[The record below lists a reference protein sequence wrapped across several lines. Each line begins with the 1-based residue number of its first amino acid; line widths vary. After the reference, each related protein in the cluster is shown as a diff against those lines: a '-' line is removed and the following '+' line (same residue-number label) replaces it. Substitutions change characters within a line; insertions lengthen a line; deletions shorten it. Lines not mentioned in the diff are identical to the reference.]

1 MALLSLGPVVSH
13 VLILVVAMSNI
24 CILSYD
30 AGMINNLNAVQPYF
44 EHFSLDSDLIGLNVA
59 IVSAGCIF
67 GSPVVGPIVDRWGRK
82 TGLGMGSVC
91 IILGVVLQASA
102 GKVAQLIA
110 GRFIIGFATIIN
122 GSIAPMWVMELASPK
137 YRSML
142 SSSVLVSV
150 PFTSLGME
158 GDHAGECPKK
168 RFLQFLTH
176 IKGEAV
182 PSILSLCLL
191 PFVEESPRWL
201 FYKGRGEEAT
211 NILARLHADGNIEH
225 PMIVAETQEI
235 LGALEHEKKNNG
247 GWKDL
252 VSPAPNLKR
261 FSIAVLMNIFYQIL
275 GGNMILYF
283 SSFLIAKLGIESRR
297 TVILINIGLLL
308 WKAFCSVGGVFL
320 IDRIGARKPLSKSD
334 RSDPSSRLKL
344 TPPSVAGTSAT
355 VALFGMLSGL
365 SYLSDQRPNET
376 GYAIGAVVV
385 VGLFLLAV
393 STSWMILAY
402 TYPPEVLRY
411 SQRAKGVVVAQAIG
425 YAFSFLNL
433 YTAPLAL
440 EKIGWKYYA
449 INGSWNF
456 GILIVVYWLFVET
469 KGRTLEEIDELF
481 DGMVYTGGVIIG
493 HRAAR
498 ALEEEETGDAGS
510 IAKRRLTATLANK
523 E

>member
-1 MALLSLGPVVSH
+1 MALLSLGPVISH
-13 VLILVVAMSNI
+13 ALILVVAMSNI

-30 AGMINNLNAVQPYF
+30 AGMINNLNAVKPYF
-44 EHFSLDSDLIGLNVA
+44 EHFNLDSDLIGLNVA

-67 GSPVVGPIVDRWGRK
+67 GSPIVGPIVDRWGRK

-122 GSIAPMWVMELASPK
+122 GSIAPMWVMEIASPK
-137 YRSML
+137 YRSIL

-150 PFTSLGME
+150 PFTSFLVTCIILGIYDKQSDWAWRGIMLV
-158 GDHAGECPKK
+158 K
-168 RFLQFLTH
+168 
-176 IKGEAV
+176 AV

-201 FYKGRGEEAT
+201 FYKGRDEEAT
-211 NILARLHADGNIEH
+211 NILARLHADGDTEH
-225 PMIVAETQEI
+225 PMVVAESQEI

-320 IDRIGARKPLSKSD
+320 IDRIGARKPLI
-334 RSDPSSRLKL
+334 
-344 TPPSVAGTSAT
+344 AGTSAT

-365 SYLSDQRPNET
+365 SYLSDEHPNET
-376 GYAIGAVVV
+376 GYAIGAIIV

-440 EKIGWKYYA
+440 DKIGWKYYA

-456 GILIVVYWLFVET
+456 GILMVVYWLFVET

-481 DGMVYTGGVIIG
+481 DGTVYTGGVIIG
-493 HRAAR
+493 RRAAE

-510 IAKRRLTATLANK
+510 IAKRRLTATSANK

>member
-13 VLILVVAMSNI
+13 ALILVVAMSNI

-44 EHFSLDSDLIGLNVA
+44 EHFNLDSDLIGLNVA
-59 IVSAGCIF
+59 IISAGCIF
-67 GSPVVGPIVDRWGRK
+67 GSPVVGPVVDRWGRK

-102 GKVAQLIA
+102 GRVAQLIA

-150 PFTSLGME
+150 PFTSFLVTCIILGIYDKQSDWAWRGIM
-158 GDHAGECPKK
+158 
-168 RFLQFLTH
+168 L
-176 IKGEAV
+176 GEAV

-211 NILARLHADGNIEH
+211 NILARLHADGDIEH
-225 PMIVAETQEI
+225 PMIVAESQEI
-235 LGALEHEKKNNG
+235 LGALEHEKENNG

-320 IDRIGARKPLSKSD
+320 IDRIGARKPLI
-334 RSDPSSRLKL
+334 
-344 TPPSVAGTSAT
+344 AGTSAT

-365 SYLSDQRPNET
+365 SYLSDERPNET

-385 VGLFLLAV
+385 VGLFLLA
-393 STSWMILAY
+393 
-402 TYPPEVLRY
+402 
-411 SQRAKGVVVAQAIG
+411 RAKGVVVAQAIG

-449 INGSWNF
+449 INGSWNC

-510 IAKRRLTATLANK
+510 IAKRRLTATSANK

>member
-1 MALLSLGPVVSH
+1 
-13 VLILVVAMSNI
+13 MSNI

-82 TGLGMGSVC
+82 AGLGMGSVC

-150 PFTSLGME
+150 PFTSFLVTCIILGIYDKQSDWAWRGIM
-158 GDHAGECPKK
+158 
-168 RFLQFLTH
+168 L
-176 IKGEAV
+176 GEAV

-320 IDRIGARKPLSKSD
+320 IDRIGARKPLI
-334 RSDPSSRLKL
+334 
-344 TPPSVAGTSAT
+344 AGTSAT

-365 SYLSDQRPNET
+365 SYLSDERPNET

-510 IAKRRLTATLANK
+510 IAKRRLTATSANK